1 MASSHN
7 IRCGC
12 SSWWVR
18 PRQEAGR
25 CSDSVAVPKPHL
37 RHPSLGSISVVRE
50 LELELLLSLGA
61 TSTRPVFR
69 RIGFYQRLGK
79 KRLSG
84 SLAVDDIDHDD
95 STTVCS
101 WKSAGWRNGTGATR
115 RKQTAAARAPSL
127 HALMT
132 MRKGRE
138 EGKEGVDDVPHQPKP
153 PSKLSQ
159 DLIYTGF
166 GC

>member
-1 MASSHN
+1 MVD
-7 IRCGC
+7 
-12 SSWWVR
+12 VR

-37 RHPSLGSISVVRE
+37 RHPFLGSISVVRE

-79 KRLSG
+79 KRLRG

-95 STTVCS
+95 STTGSSVLPDERVEAVRE
-101 WKSAGWRNGTGATR
+101 KRHAGTDFTGALYHCAQHSHT
-115 RKQTAAARAPSL
+115 TCDLPS
-127 HALMT
+127 
-132 MRKGRE
+132 
-138 EGKEGVDDVPHQPKP
+138 
-153 PSKLSQ
+153 SSQ
-159 DLIYTGF
+159 YY
-166 GC
+166 

>member
-1 MASSHN
+1 MVD
-7 IRCGC
+7 
-12 SSWWVR
+12 VR

-79 KRLSG
+79 KRLRG

-101 WKSAGWRNGTGATR
+101 WKKVLFLPDERVEAVREKRHAGTDFTGALYHCAQHSHT
-115 RKQTAAARAPSL
+115 TCDLPS
-127 HALMT
+127 
-132 MRKGRE
+132 
-138 EGKEGVDDVPHQPKP
+138 
-153 PSKLSQ
+153 SSQ
-159 DLIYTGF
+159 YY
-166 GC
+166 